1 MRWMTHTL
9 VIVNQIDAMGGI
21 QWARSKQAVIH
32 VFLADLSSESHD
44 ASAVELSGV
53 NGLAF
58 AAI

>member
-1 MRWMTHTL
+1 MTHTL
-9 VIVNQIDAMGGI
+9 VIVNQIDAMGI
-21 QWARSKQAVIH
+21 QWARGRQAVIH

>member
-9 VIVNQIDAMGGI
+9 VIVNQIDAMGI
-21 QWARSKQAVIH
+21 QWARGRQAVIH

-44 ASAVELSGV
+44 ASAIELSGV